1 MILFLCFSPRKVE
14 EIKHLGNG
22 LIEVDGAIDAPQ
34 FDRASAEPAVEV
46 ADDTYRVINAARTPT
61 ADLPKTIT
69 RVASTT
75 LFSNF
80 VGGRNHQV
88 GLVTGT
94 GGTLISNGITTV
106 HTTRVFGTYVYNNGE
121 DSYAQIVQSTAK
133 VFEEEIYPTS
143 VTNFGSV
150 QHVTEK
156 PSFGLES
163 SNEKNLKPRNNDNA
177 LFNKGTKGLGSVQ
190 VLDSKNKEKT
200 NRLTI
205 GRPKKTA
212 AIDSFKARL
221 KNRFQRFKQ
230 KQNQLK
236 TQGSSNF
243 GRGSVTPVE
252 TSSVLKEIRSRSGNG
267 RNLSG
272 RRSRKQR
279 PRSRSRDSRERK
291 IDVVEE
297 IEEETTIAAEPQKP
311 TKSKSSRGYKFNKSR
326 FRTRL
331 NNRKKSTTERPID
344 EDILDGQPSFKV
356 SSSVSSKRN
365 RYGSSSG
372 KRRGGNR
379 FRDRISPAKTRR
391 IEPTKDVASSF
402 NLQRPEE
409 PKAPSFNPIKSK
421 LSIKKFNRFSRP
433 DARESLLKKI
443 LGKGKGKNTISPEEA
458 KRLKEEKLKA
468 TTKKQNIEELIKENE
483 ELQELSNNNI
493 DSPKNS
499 LTTTLKV
506 STVFPEDEL
515 DSTYLKVATIRSPY
529 SFDLDDEGVKK
540 STRFITVTRTF
551 TSSIA
556 LTTTAEVEPSVQII
570 EPAQASSSKPFFQTE
585 TIPAP
590 ENILTS
596 SAFR

>member
-1 MILFLCFSPRKVE
+1 MA
-14 EIKHLGNG
+14 NG

-46 ADDTYRVINAARTPT
+46 AEDTYRVINAARTPT

-80 VGGRNHQV
+80 VGGRNRQV

-121 DSYAQIVQSTAK
+121 DAYAQIVQSTAK

-143 VTNFGSV
+143 VANFGSV
-150 QHVTEK
+150 QHVTER
-156 PSFGLES
+156 PSFGIDA
-163 SNEKNLKPRNNDNA
+163 SNEEIQKNLKPRNNDNE
-177 LFNKGTKGLGSVQ
+177 LFNKETKGLGSVQ
-190 VLDSKNKEKT
+190 VLDAKNTRKT

-205 GRPKKTA
+205 GRPSHKTA

-221 KNRFQRFKQ
+221 KNRFQKFKQ

-236 TQGSSNF
+236 QQGSTKF
-243 GRGSVTPVE
+243 GRGSVTPVD
-252 TSSVLKEIRSRSGNG
+252 TSSVLKSINSGSGSRRTS
-267 RNLSG
+267 LSN

-291 IDVVEE
+291 IDVVED
-297 IEEETTIAAEPQKP
+297 IEEETTIAADSQRE

-326 FRTRL
+326 FRTR
-331 NNRKKSTTERPID
+331 NRKPSTTERPEEE
-344 EDILDGQPSFKV
+344 EDILFGQPSFKV
-356 SSSVSSKRN
+356 SSSISSKRN

-391 IEPTKDVASSF
+391 IEHSTTDVASSF
-402 NLQRPEE
+402 NLKRPEE
-409 PKAPSFNPIKSK
+409 PKAPSLKLSKSK
-421 LSIKKFNRFSRP
+421 LNIKKFNRFSRP
-433 DARESLLKKI
+433 NARESLLKKI

-468 TTKKQNIEELIKENE
+468 TTKQQGIEELIKENE

-556 LTTTAEVEPSVQII
+556 LTTSASSVEPSVQII

>member
-1 MILFLCFSPRKVE
+1 M
-14 EIKHLGNG
+14 
-22 LIEVDGAIDAPQ
+22 IEVDGAIDAPQ

-133 VFEEEIYPTS
+133 VFEEDIYPTS

-163 SNEKNLKPRNNDNA
+163 TNGKNLKPRNNDNE
-177 LFNKGTKGLGSVQ
+177 LFNKETKGLGSVQ
-190 VLDSKNKEKT
+190 VLDSKKKKT
-200 NRLTI
+200 NNRLTI
-205 GRPKKTA
+205 GRPSHKTA

-221 KNRFQRFKQ
+221 KNRFQKFKQ

-236 TQGSSNF
+236 QQGSSNF
-243 GRGSVTPVE
+243 GRGSVTQVDA
-252 TSSVLKEIRSRSGNG
+252 SSILKTRSGSG

-291 IDVVEE
+291 IDVIEE
-297 IEEETTIAAEPQKP
+297 IEEETTIQPQR
-311 TKSKSSRGYKFNKSR
+311 TSKSKSSRGYKFNKSR

-331 NNRKKSTTERPID
+331 NSRKQSTTERPID

-356 SSSVSSKRN
+356 SSSISSKRN

-379 FRDRISPAKTRR
+379 FRDRVSPAKTRR
-391 IEPTKDVASSF
+391 VEATKDVASSF

-409 PKAPSFNPIKSK
+409 PKAPSFKPNKSK
-421 LSIKKFNRFSRP
+421 LNIKKFNRFSRP
-433 DARESLLKKI
+433 DAQESLLKKI
-443 LGKGKGKNTISPEEA
+443 LGKGKGKNTINPAEA

-468 TTKKQNIEELIKENE
+468 ATKQQNIEELIKENE

-499 LTTTLKV
+499 LTTTLTV

-556 LTTTAEVEPSVQII
+556 LTTSASSVEPSVQII